1 MSLIFERVLTEGI
14 VLLAYMLGDDSSGT
28 AAVID
33 PRPDV
38 DV

>member
-14 VLLAYMLGDDSSGT
+14 ALLSYVIGDDASGT

-38 DV
+38 EI